1 MKLWNLG
8 ARKSG
13 LLKLEKKS
21 TRSGRNQP
29 LLEIDCKNGKSQVF
43 ILEIHVSNVEFKRA
57 KLSGSRALYLFDKMS
72 NSGYILD
79 IKLGY
84 HMSIRDKGGT
94 NFLFSFESIDL
105 LASCKDSGFCVVIDC
120 SMGYYCKGI
129 RDKGGTISQ
138 RLFNSK
144 SKNQDC
150 VLGSDCSKVVKCEVS
165 FDSSMII
172 DWEYAGNLE
181 LHHLEACMD
190 KNRKNERKF
199 TLSRFGIGCCVV
211 CCVVLDRDYCKGI
224 RDKGGGSKFRY
235 MVTLNI
241 HFSCINA
248 SGDSIE
254 CSQDGIFGVILL
266 VAYST
271 CIVVGGEFYS
281 SNIELGRAGK
291 KKSPNVRE
299 DYLVHRFYRQKKL
312 TFESNV
318 HGSFGLQDTSH
329 VLEGGK
335 DINNTTFM
343 SGLLTGGRIM
353 TMRDAVILYHLSKND
368 AEQRKLD
375 VAFIGAKYMLKLEN
389 GCSVSVANDLIIQ
402 VGDSNFYLHK
412 FPMVMRR
419 GYLNRLVFQR
429 INVGRDASPRI
440 HLDNLPRGAKVF
452 ESVVKFCYGW
462 KFDLINIAPLYCATH
477 FLEMSDDFKQGNL
490 ISKTETFLSFL
501 IFPSWKDTFRIL
513 RSCESISLCAKEL
526 KISKR
531 SMEAIAWNARTNLN
545 ACSSETDEIQCFNV
559 LPNNAENS
567 RLQGASDIWWFEDVS
582 FLRIN
587 HFIEVIQALNWKGS
601 CIAHWTAKWL
611 SRVTSRLERMSLKHM
626 THQFLG
632 VTTECLVKDVVDGA
646 ICSKL

>member
-1 MKLWNLG
+1 
-8 ARKSG
+8 
-13 LLKLEKKS
+13 
-21 TRSGRNQP
+21 
-29 LLEIDCKNGKSQVF
+29 
-43 ILEIHVSNVEFKRA
+43 
-57 KLSGSRALYLFDKMS
+57 MS

-105 LASCKDSGFCVVIDC
+105 LASCKDSGFCVVIDR

-150 VLGSDCSKVVKCEVS
+150 ILGSDCSKVVKCEVS

-172 DWEYAGNLE
+172 DGEYAGNLE

-224 RDKGGGSKFRY
+224 QDKGGGSKF
-235 MVTLNI
+235 
-241 HFSCINA
+241 
-248 SGDSIE
+248 
-254 CSQDGIFGVILL
+254 
-266 VAYST
+266 
-271 CIVVGGEFYS
+271 
-281 SNIELGRAGK
+281 RAGK

-299 DYLVHRFYRQKKL
+299 DYLVHRVYRQKKL

-353 TMRDAVILYHLSKND
+353 TMRDVILYHLSKND

-412 FPMVMRR
+412 LPMVMGR

-440 HLDNLPRGAKVF
+440 HLANLPRGAKLF

-462 KFDLINIAPLYCATH
+462 KFDLINIAPLYCAAH

-501 IFPSWKDTFRIL
+501 IFPSWKDTFQIL
-513 RSCESISLCAKEL
+513 RSCESISLYAKEL
-526 KISKR
+526 KISKQ
-531 SMEAIAWNARTNLN
+531 STEAIAWKACTNLN

-567 RLQGASDIWWFEDVS
+567 RLQGAADIWWFEDVS

-587 HFIEVIQALNWKGS
+587 HFIEVIK
-601 CIAHWTAKWL
+601 
-611 SRVTSRLERMSLKHM
+611 
-626 THQFLG
+626 
-632 VTTECLVKDVVDGA
+632 
-646 ICSKL
+646 

>member
-1 MKLWNLG
+1 
-8 ARKSG
+8 
-13 LLKLEKKS
+13 
-21 TRSGRNQP
+21 
-29 LLEIDCKNGKSQVF
+29 
-43 ILEIHVSNVEFKRA
+43 
-57 KLSGSRALYLFDKMS
+57 
-72 NSGYILD
+72 
-79 IKLGY
+79 
-84 HMSIRDKGGT
+84 
-94 NFLFSFESIDL
+94 
-105 LASCKDSGFCVVIDC
+105 
-120 SMGYYCKGI
+120 
-129 RDKGGTISQ
+129 
-138 RLFNSK
+138 
-144 SKNQDC
+144 
-150 VLGSDCSKVVKCEVS
+150 
-165 FDSSMII
+165 
-172 DWEYAGNLE
+172 
-181 LHHLEACMD
+181 
-190 KNRKNERKF
+190 
-199 TLSRFGIGCCVV
+199 
-211 CCVVLDRDYCKGI
+211 
-224 RDKGGGSKFRY
+224 
-235 MVTLNI
+235 
-241 HFSCINA
+241 
-248 SGDSIE
+248 
-254 CSQDGIFGVILL
+254 
-266 VAYST
+266 
-271 CIVVGGEFYS
+271 
-281 SNIELGRAGK
+281 
-291 KKSPNVRE
+291 
-299 DYLVHRFYRQKKL
+299 
-312 TFESNV
+312 
-318 HGSFGLQDTSH
+318 
-329 VLEGGK
+329 
-335 DINNTTFM
+335 M

-353 TMRDAVILYHLSKND
+353 RMRDAVILYHLSKND

-412 FPMVMRR
+412 LPMVMRR

-462 KFDLINIAPLYCATH
+462 KFDLINIAPLYCAAH

-501 IFPSWKDTFRIL
+501 IFPSWKNTFRIL

-531 SMEAIAWNARTNLN
+531 STEAIAWKACTNLN

-567 RLQGASDIWWFEDVS
+567 RLQGAADIWWFEDVS